1 MHTSRNTKHTHRSP
15 THTQRITDAQVAQA
29 RSVDLLTYLITHE
42 PDSIQQVGPGRYVLK
57 DHDSFVI
64 SNGKWNWNSRGIAG
78 FGALDFLCKVRNIPF
93 IDAVRMLSS
102 DAVTVTV
109 SPSTP
114 QNAPEKR
121 DTVPQKPFA
130 LPTKNGNNNRAMA
143 YLLSRGIAKD
153 VIQKCINMGVLY
165 ESALNACVF
174 VGRDG
179 TTPKFAA
186 TRSTLGD
193 AKKDVL
199 GSDKQ
204 FSFCIPPENEDS
216 TRLAVF
222 ESPIDAMAH
231 NSIINMSETDWDGHR
246 LSLSGVTSKALTS
259 FIERHPEI
267 DHIYLCLDNDQPG
280 QEASNRIIK
289 ELLGDSRFAD
299 RKITVAPP
307 PIGKDYGET
316 LQGIQRLKHEI
327 AQGKRS
333 NQNIAIGGV
342 AV

>member
-1 MHTSRNTKHTHRSP
+1 MTTHK
-15 THTQRITDAQVAQA
+15 QRITDAQVAQA
-29 RSVDLLTYLITHE
+29 RGVDLLTYLLTHE
-42 PDSIQQVGPGRYVLK
+42 PDSIRQVGSGRYVLK

-78 FGALDFLCKVRNIPF
+78 FGALDFLCKVRHIPF

-102 DAVTVTV
+102 DAVTV
-109 SPSTP
+109 SSSIP
-114 QNAPEKR
+114 QNAPAKAKR
-121 DTVPQKPFA
+121 ETMPQKPFA
-130 LPTKNGNNNRAMA
+130 LPTKNSNNNRAIA

-153 VIQKCINMGVLY
+153 VILKCIHMGVLY
-165 ESALNACVF
+165 ESVLNACVF

-186 TRSTLGD
+186 TRSTLGN
-193 AKKDVL
+193 AKKDVS

-204 FSFCIPPENEDS
+204 FSFSIPPDSEDS
-216 TRLAVF
+216 TKLAVF

-231 NSIINMSETDWDGHR
+231 NSLIQMSETEWDGHR

-259 FIERHPEI
+259 FLERHPEI

-280 QEASNRIIK
+280 QEASNRIVK
-289 ELLGDSRFAD
+289 ELLNDSRFAD
-299 RKITVAPP
+299 KKITVAPP
-307 PIGKDYGET
+307 PIGKDYGDT

-327 AQGKRS
+327 AQGKR
-333 NQNIAIGGV
+333 NDHNVVMGGK